1 MVMECMSGATVTDM
15 KENGELASET
25 AMVLTSSQTTTNTQA
40 NIVMVIPTAS
50 DSINGLTA
58 TLMLESFLME

>member
-1 MVMECMSGATVTDM
+1 MDMECMSGATVIDM
-15 KENGELASET
+15 KENGELVSEM

-50 DSINGLTA
+50 DSINGLTE
-58 TLMLESFLME
+58 THMLGSFLME

>member
-25 AMVLTSSQTTTNTQA
+25 AMVQTFSQTTTNILA

>member
-1 MVMECMSGATVTDM
+1 MDMECMSGATVIDM

-25 AMVLTSSQTTTNTQA
+25 AMVPTSSQTTTNTLA

-58 TLMLESFLME
+58 THMLESFLME